1 MSRSVLRKGGEIVAF
16 IRTGSGA
23 PIPVIVPSRYF
34 GYRSDNLHYSLSA
47 MADFAH
53 EAGFDGVDLSL
64 DTYDRF
70 DEFLVM
76 VLYSFRLRCDRLGL
90 SVPMCHL
97 PFYMP
102 DPDDK
107 AAMARFIREQTEA
120 LETAARLS
128 IPTAVIH
135 PIVRHGSTCTSSA
148 WLRENVDYLSP
159 LRELAAKKNVT
170 LCLENMTGI
179 PYPDAPGEHVW
190 GSAPEDIAELSER
203 LDVSVCWD
211 FGHAH
216 LTGLRQSA
224 SLAVIGRRLR
234 TVHIHDN
241 DGARD
246 THAVPFDGTVD
257 WQDAMTGLRQTGFLS
272 GGATDRC
279 LDLELKTSDLPDDRQ
294 LRLSHAARALTAA
307 KVLARML

>member
-1 MSRSVLRKGGEIVAF
+1 MPTD
-16 IRTGSGA
+16 IRTGSG
-23 PIPVIVPSRYF
+23 IRVPVIIPSRYY
-34 GYRSDNLHYSLSA
+34 GYRADKLHYSLSA
-47 MADFAH
+47 MADFAA

-64 DTYDRF
+64 DSYDRF

-90 SVPMCHL
+90 SVPTCHL

-107 AAMARFIREQTEA
+107 TAMARFAREQTEA
-120 LETAARLS
+120 LDTAARLS

-135 PIVRHGSTCTSSA
+135 PIVRHGSTCSEAA

-159 LRELAAKKNVT
+159 LAGLAARKGVT
-170 LCLENMTGI
+170 LCIENMTGI
-179 PYPDAPGEHVW
+179 PYPGAPGEAVF
-190 GSAPEDIAELSER
+190 GSRPEDVAALADR
-203 LDVSVCWD
+203 LGAAVCWD

-216 LTGLRQSA
+216 LSGLDQSA
-224 SLAVIGRRLR
+224 SLAVIGGRLK

-241 DGARD
+241 DGIHD
-246 THAVPFDGTVD
+246 THRIPFDGTVD
-257 WQDAMTGLRQTGFLS
+257 WNDAMRGLAATGLFS

-279 LDLELKTSDLPDDRQ
+279 LDCLGSLDLELKTSDLPDDRS
-294 LRLSHAARALTAA
+294 LRLSHASRALNAARALSR
-307 KVLARML
+307 LL